1 MFSQIFALLAI
12 QYGITLNLMSV
23 NVECISNTLMRTINP
38 IDKNCNR
45 LLSIPNPKIAI
56 IPIAITLI
64 ISLSVVLNSENFG
77 IINDVYAQAQQKVDI
92 PSSQNKIT
100 IQQISAKFAPLTDSN
115 FNQLKV
121 LVNYQTNDQS
131 LVNTPMKGTMKV
143 FLSDGTPLKTSSIQK
158 GYIVGQSGV
167 IQFATSFTDKT
178 IQIVKSDV
186 YLTDP
191 LGSEKISNTLT
202 TDTSLE
208 K

>member
-1 MFSQIFALLAI
+1 MF
-12 QYGITLNLMSV
+12 V
-23 NVECISNTLMRTINP
+23 NIECISKVLMRTINTK
-38 IDKNCNR
+38 DKNCKRPIFTTN
-45 LLSIPNPKIAI
+45 SKIAI
-56 IPIAITLI
+56 ITITITLI
-64 ISLSVVLNSENFG
+64 FSLSVAINSENFG
-77 IINDVYAQAQQKVDI
+77 IIKDAYAQALQQNDN
-92 PSSQNKIT
+92 PTSQDKIT
-100 IQQISAKFAPLTDSN
+100 IQLNSAKFAPLTNGNS
-115 FNQLKV
+115 NQLKI
-121 LVNYQTNDQS
+121 LVDYQTNDPS

-143 FLSDGTPLKTSSIQK
+143 SLSDGTPLKTSSIQK

-186 YLTDP
+186 YLTDT

>member
-1 MFSQIFALLAI
+1 
-12 QYGITLNLMSV
+12 MSV
-23 NVECISNTLMRTINP
+23 NVECISNTLMRTISS
-38 IDKNCNR
+38 IDKNCNQ
-45 LLSIPNPKIAI
+45 LLFTPNRKIAI
-56 IPIAITLI
+56 ITIAITLI

-92 PSSQNKIT
+92 PTLQDKIT
-100 IQQISAKFAPLTDSN
+100 IQLDSAKFAPLTDSN
-115 FNQLKV
+115 FNQLNV

-143 FLSDGTPLKTSSIQK
+143 YLSDGTPLKTSSIQK

-167 IQFATSFTDKT
+167 IQFATSFTDKS
-178 IQIVKSDV
+178 IQKVKAEV
-186 YLTDP
+186 YLTNTQ
-191 LGSEKISNTLT
+191 GSEKVSNTIT